1 MSHFTVM
8 VIWDNPEKQ
17 LEKYDENIDYDP
29 YVVRVVSDEEK
40 TRLIEYYNKE
50 KKLQHTVED
59 FDSIYERF
67 WQDWNS
73 GDYKKNEDWIWE
85 EWSTY
90 NPLSK
95 RDWYQLWGRRTGMI
109 ELLEWKEWTYWSWSL
124 VCANV
129 PWIDQAKQWDIYN
142 LKDLKPFAYVKDWV
156 WSQKWEMWRW
166 GMHTIEISESDWE
179 KKMLEELQ
187 ALPADTLISIYDC
200 HI

>member
-1 MSHFTVM
+1 M

-142 LKDLKPFAYVKDWV
+142 LKDLKTFAYVKDWV